1 MIGICLDKKNSME
14 GGVAPSGSKV
24 NGTALAYELQIWN
37 FHFDKFEGSNNYYS
51 WLNHKGW

>member
-51 WLNHKGW
+51 